1 MADEKLNTGPEV
13 QKTEEAPAPA
23 VADPAHGEAPVP
35 EHPPEQAGPAEPG
48 DVVISAEQID
58 ALMAEKRQAA
68 RAEVEKAEASREQE
82 AGAPALDRPAAESE
96 KAEKPRRGRPP
107 KSDKTERTG
116 PEAEKA
122 PKKAGPRKGRPSKAD
137 KAAPDKAQPSQRDKL
152 SRSGGK
158 APEAPVPPDAGKDTP
173 AKEAAPPEQGV
184 TEPTAPPRPV
194 EEGKL
199 VYLKLSELHPFHTF
213 RPHPFKV
220 RDDAK
225 MQETVASIKLNGV
238 MVPGLARPEKDGNGY
253 EIVAGHRRCRGSEL
267 AGLEEMPFIVRDM
280 TDHEA
285 VEAMKDSNKQRDQ
298 TLPSE
303 LAALLDPEVEDIKH
317 QGSRLKGV
325 AEGDV
330 GKRSVEI
337 VGEAHGMNYKK
348 VMRYLR
354 LNHLVPELMD
364 KVDDKKMGF
373 MPAVELSYIKPKN
386 QRLIAVSIDG
396 EQASPSLAQAKQL
409 RELDKEAT
417 LTHILTR
424 QEYCGDVVNFKTT
437 KHFRDKRNHYVDRSQ
452 WQITENVH
460 EPIIDRA
467 DFETAQRIL
476 ENAPV
481 RRPNGDG
488 EIHPLSGLL
497 FCKDCGA
504 KMHIRIDYRNG
515 GKRHVAYCSEYHKGK
530 AKKPKCHS
538 PHIIDADLLMQT
550 VAEVLK
556 KIEDYSISNRA
567 EFEALVKKS
576 LAMQQTDQT
585 KKQQKRIP
593 QITTRLEQIDKVLN
607 KLYEDNALGT
617 IPQDRYEQMSQKYSE
632 EYYALKAE
640 LATLQKQLSAYEN
653 AGGRAQKFLKLTERH
668 AAFTDLTPAIL
679 NEFISRIEVHE
690 RDQKRAKYAI
700 QHISIYF
707 NYIGRFENEVTQL
720 AEPTEQEIR
729 QMREEIEEAK
739 KEKSRAYHRQYS
751 REYRARNLE
760 KQREY
765 ERIKAREYRARRK
778 AQAAAAQP
786 AL

>member
-1 MADEKLNTGPEV
+1 MLIIRLTLFRPKPWFCTSSIVLFFWV
-13 QKTEEAPAPA
+13 W
-23 VADPAHGEAPVP
+23 
-35 EHPPEQAGPAEPG
+35 
-48 DVVISAEQID
+48 VV
-58 ALMAEKRQAA
+58 
-68 RAEVEKAEASREQE
+68 
-82 AGAPALDRPAAESE
+82 
-96 KAEKPRRGRPP
+96 
-107 KSDKTERTG
+107 
-116 PEAEKA
+116 
-122 PKKAGPRKGRPSKAD
+122 
-137 KAAPDKAQPSQRDKL
+137 DKL
-152 SRSGGK
+152 S
-158 APEAPVPPDAGKDTP
+158 ADTLLNI
-173 AKEAAPPEQGV
+173 
-184 TEPTAPPRPV
+184 
-194 EEGKL
+194 L
-199 VYLKLSELHPFHTF
+199 VFCAIFSLALFSPIDSERRH
-213 RPHPFKV
+213 
-220 RDDAK
+220 
-225 MQETVASIKLNGV
+225 LNTDQKKQYRIITIFITIIFWV
-238 MVPGLARPEKDGNGY
+238 IY
-253 EIVAGHRRCRGSEL
+253 ELLLYMEFEVY
-267 AGLEEMPFIVRDM
+267 
-280 TDHEA
+280 A
-285 VEAMKDSNKQRDQ
+285 VC
-298 TLPSE
+298 
-303 LAALLDPEVEDIKH
+303 I
-317 QGSRLKGV
+317 
-325 AEGDV
+325 AEGIMLTAILQILCVVKKYERNLTCKNKTLNEDN
-330 GKRSVEI
+330 R
-337 VGEAHGMNYKK
+337 YKWNK
-348 VMRYLR
+348 
-354 LNHLVPELMD
+354 
-364 KVDDKKMGF
+364 
-373 MPAVELSYIKPKN
+373 
-386 QRLIAVSIDG
+386 
-396 EQASPSLAQAKQL
+396 
-409 RELDKEAT
+409 AT

-452 WQITENVH
+452 WHITENVH
-460 EPIIDRA
+460 EPIIDRT
-467 DFETAQRIL
+467 DFENVQRIL

-481 RRPNGDG
+481 KRPNGDG

-515 GKRHVAYCSEYHKGK
+515 GKRHVAFCSEYHKGK
-530 AKKPKCHS
+530 AKNPKCHS
-538 PHIIDADLLMQT
+538 PHIMDADLLMQT
-550 VAEVLK
+550 IAEVLK

-567 EFEALVKKS
+567 EFEALVKKN

-640 LATLQKQLSAYEN
+640 LATLQEQLSAYEN

-690 RDQKRAKYAI
+690 RDQKRARYAI

-707 NYIGRFENEVTQL
+707 NYIGKFENEVTQL

-765 ERIKAREYRARRK
+765 DRMKAREYRARRK

-786 AL
+786 TQ